1 MKKLWI
7 CLLVL
12 LLCMPTAQAAK
23 RSFPK
28 LMVTGYGLEQ
38 KLDAGEE
45 ATLKVTVTNTSAW
58 QSAQNLSLK
67 LEDSSARIIPSPAV
81 NAFVEEIKPL
91 ESYIW
96 EVRLMAVPDAAPGYY
111 PLTLTMD
118 YEDSRQMTGMESAT
132 VYLEITQPVRLEYA
146 PITLPERIVEGD
158 KVAVNLELRNL
169 GKGMLYNAS
178 VEYDIPGLSSGSSA
192 FAGNIA
198 AGTSANASITLHAYK
213 PENGFGRVKGLGVIT
228 YEDAAG
234 KRYQEK
240 IELSTTIDEYIEPT
254 SPTPVVEQEKE
265 NLPAWIPS
273 TAIAFTMGA
282 IILTVQLVINK
293 RNRRRQEESGL

>member
-7 CLLVL
+7 CLFVL
-12 LLCMPTAQAAK
+12 LMCMPTAHAAK

-67 LEDSSARIIPSPAV
+67 LEDSSARIIPSPTV

-111 PLTLTMD
+111 PLTLTMA

-132 VYLEITQPVRLEYA
+132 VYLEITQQVRLEYA
-146 PITLPERIVEGD
+146 PIMLPERIVEGD

-213 PENGFGRVKGLGVIT
+213 PENGFGRVTGLGVIT
-228 YEDAAG
+228 YEDASG

-240 IELSTTIDEYIEPT
+240 IELSTTIEEYIEP
-254 SPTPVVEQEKE
+254 SPPAPITEQAEIH
-265 NLPAWIPS
+265 LPPWLLP
-273 TAIAFTMGA
+273 TAAALIMGF
-282 IILTVQLVINK
+282 IILIVQLVIHK
-293 RNRRRQEESGL
+293 RNKRRQEEAGL